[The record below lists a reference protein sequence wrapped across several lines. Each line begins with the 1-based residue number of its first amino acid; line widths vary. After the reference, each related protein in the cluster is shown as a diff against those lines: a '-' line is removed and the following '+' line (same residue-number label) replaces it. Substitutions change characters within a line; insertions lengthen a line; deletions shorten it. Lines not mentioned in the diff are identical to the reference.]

1 MRSLRA
7 GGSAI
12 RSFLRRGACVEDAHA
27 LGVRL
32 RLRCAAAQP
41 CVGSRRAGCR
51 SAKVNETQGGLRDA
65 AEYSTGDAP
74 AAAARRPLSGLHA
87 AAGLGCAAAV
97 RLAVPHGR
105 WTLGARR
112 RRGAA
117 CRHPKQTP
125 CCHRGG
131 YHWHQLP
138 KCRYGWCQRVTPGR
152 NARRQAPPHFRVGA
166 DGPRAVSTRATATTT
181 NLYAR

>member
-65 AEYSTGDAP
+65 AEYSTGDAA
-74 AAAARRPLSGLHA
+74 AAAARRPRSAPACRGWAALRLCDWESRMGGGRWGRDDGGELHA
-87 AAGLGCAAAV
+87 G
-97 RLAVPHGR
+97 
-105 WTLGARR
+105 
-112 RRGAA
+112 
-117 CRHPKQTP
+117 PKQTP
-125 CCHRGG
+125 CNHRGG
-131 YHWHQLP
+131 CHSVMPVGRCQLVTAATGASCHWYQLP
-138 KCRYGWCQRVTPGR
+138 KCPYGWCQRGTPGR
-152 NARRQAPPHFRVGA
+152 DARRQAPPHF
-166 DGPRAVSTRATATTT
+166 
-181 NLYAR
+181 